1 MGEIRG
7 LRLAPRASHKERRLA
22 ALREGRG
29 PAEPSLQE
37 AVEDAQL
44 LGSLNLSGFDFAW
57 EEVKASRR
65 GEPAHPAIS
74 GLRRASMAV
83 DARAPFSV
91 ASLLAWH
98 EAAVGAAPGYRQTDR
113 LRADAPAPA
122 PPGRIAGRLG
132 ILDQWLNAASG
143 HELKPV
149 QQGALVLARL
159 VEILPFEDGN
169 GRVSRLAASHLMV
182 RAGMRP
188 PILVGGDGPRLIH
201 CLGAA
206 FQLHLE
212 PLASLLEEA
221 SERSLD
227 VMIRTLESTS

>member
-1 MGEIRG
+1 MAEIRG
-7 LRLAPRASHKERRLA
+7 LRLAPRASHKEKRLA
-22 ALREGRG
+22 ALREGR
-29 PAEPSLQE
+29 ERVDPSLQE

-44 LGSLNLSGFDFAW
+44 RGSLNRSGFDFAW
-57 EEVKASRR
+57 EEVKACGR
-65 GEPAHPAIS
+65 GEPAPPAIS
-74 GLRRASMAV
+74 GLRGAVNAV
-83 DARAPFSV
+83 DARAPFSL
-91 ASLLAWH
+91 APLLAWH
-98 EAAVGAAPGYRQTDR
+98 EAVVGAAPGYRQTDR
-113 LRADAPAPA
+113 VRADAPAPA
-122 PPGRIAGRLG
+122 PAGRIAGRLA

-149 QQGALVLARL
+149 QQGALVLARV

-201 CLGAA
+201 GLGAA

-212 PLASLLEEA
+212 PLAALLEEA
-221 SERSLD
+221 SERCLD
-227 VMIRTLESTS
+227 VMIRTLESIA

>member
-1 MGEIRG
+1 
-7 LRLAPRASHKERRLA
+7 
-22 ALREGRG
+22 
-29 PAEPSLQE
+29 
-37 AVEDAQL
+37 VEDAQL
-44 LGSLNLSGFDFAW
+44 LGSLNLSGFEFPW

-74 GLRRASMAV
+74 GLRRAVKAV
-83 DARAPFSV
+83 DARAPFSL
-91 ASLLAWH
+91 AALLAWH
-98 EAAVGAAPGYRQTDR
+98 EAVVGATPGYRQTDR

-122 PPGRIAGRLG
+122 PPGRIGGRLA

-212 PLASLLEEA
+212 PLAALLEEA
-221 SERSLD
+221 SERCLD
-227 VMIRTLESTS
+227 VMIRTLESIA